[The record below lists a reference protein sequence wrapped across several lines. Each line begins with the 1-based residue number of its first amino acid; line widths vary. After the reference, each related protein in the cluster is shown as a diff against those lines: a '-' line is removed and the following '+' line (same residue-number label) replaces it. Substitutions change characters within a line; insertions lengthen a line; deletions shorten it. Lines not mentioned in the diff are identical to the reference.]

1 MDHLEACWQR
11 RTKGQSEEDAPGAGG
26 SGLCQAGQ
34 GVRAEALGVNA
45 LRS

>member
-1 MDHLEACWQR
+1 MPLELE
-11 RTKGQSEEDAPGAGG
+11 GQGFAK
-26 SGLCQAGQ
+26 AGQ